1 MSEAITPWLHLLAIT
16 VWIGPQ
22 FFLFIAAIPALRT
35 VEDVET
41 RTRVMRTIV
50 RRFGWMAWG
59 AMLVIILTGISN
71 IFQTGDDFGGDL
83 WSGDE
88 ARWGRIF
95 MEKMVFVALAIGLT
109 AVHTI
114 YVGPRQLQ
122 ISEQMNADPAE
133 VRNLRRLSITISGLA
148 LLASI
153 AALYMGAVL
162 ANHEYSFAP
171 G

>member
-1 MSEAITPWLHLLAIT
+1 MSEAITPWLHILAIT

-41 RTRVMRTIV
+41 RTRVMRTV
-50 RRFGWMAWG
+50 VTRFGWMAWA
-59 AMLVIILTGISN
+59 AMGVIILTGISN
-71 IFQTGDDFGGDL
+71 LFQTGEDAPFDL
-83 WSGDE
+83 DGFDY
-88 ARWGRIF
+88 RWARIF
-95 MEKMVFVALAIGLT
+95 AEKMVFVALAIGLT
-109 AVHTI
+109 AIHTF

-122 ISEQMNADPAE
+122 IAEQMNADPAE
-133 VRNLRRLSITISGLA
+133 VRNLRRLSIAISAAA

-162 ANHEYSFAP
+162 ANHEYSFQP
-171 G
+171 D